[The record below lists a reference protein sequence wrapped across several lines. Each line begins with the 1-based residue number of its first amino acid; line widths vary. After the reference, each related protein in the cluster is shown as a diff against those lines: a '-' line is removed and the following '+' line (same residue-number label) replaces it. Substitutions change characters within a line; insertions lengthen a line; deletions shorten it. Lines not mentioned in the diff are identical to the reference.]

1 MYEEGTLNKKLII
14 VGSVLVILLIIG
26 IIVFFAT
33 REKPITK
40 EFDAARIVVGEKY
53 QVEMDHIKKDK
64 SDLEFLTSNEEIAT
78 INKSGIVRGRS
89 VGRVTIIIRDNKYD
103 YVTQDIIVEENDGTK
118 ILFKEATLE
127 LEKDEIIDL
136 KEEIDDINEIEGTL
150 LYETSDEEII
160 EVDEEGIVTA
170 LKAGEAEITVKTEDE
185 AKEGKITVTVL
196 KEEPK
201 ENTKKNDKSSKK
213 TNSNSSNRSS
223 TSSKESSS
231 SKTSSSV
238 NPKSISLNT
247 TSKVLY
253 TNYPKASSNT
263 FKLTATVSPSN
274 AKNKTVS
281 YSSSNTKVASV
292 SSNGTVTAKSP
303 GTAYI
308 TAKTKNGVSKKATVI
323 VRATTKS
330 ISFSV
335 YPTTLKATG
344 TSTTNKTATL
354 TASFSPSNTYFK
366 TVNWKSSN
374 TSVASVSKRTSNT
387 ATLTLKKPGRTR
399 VTATTSGNP
408 TVRTF
413 YRDLVVNGLFVK
425 VWKTGGGIYD
435 RTRSSIS
442 FDYNS
447 NYKVHYN
454 LSLYPSS
461 SSIRRSNLTVS
472 SSNSKVLSCPSG
484 YSYCNM
490 VGRGT
495 AYLYFKYKPDTTYS
509 SYVRVT
515 LT

>member
-201 ENTKKNDKSSKK
+201 ENTKK
-213 TNSNSSNRSS
+213 
-223 TSSKESSS
+223 
-231 SKTSSSV
+231 
-238 NPKSISLNT
+238 
-247 TSKVLY
+247 
-253 TNYPKASSNT
+253 
-263 FKLTATVSPSN
+263 
-274 AKNKTVS
+274 
-281 YSSSNTKVASV
+281 
-292 SSNGTVTAKSP
+292 
-303 GTAYI
+303 
-308 TAKTKNGVSKKATVI
+308 
-323 VRATTKS
+323 
-330 ISFSV
+330 
-335 YPTTLKATG
+335 
-344 TSTTNKTATL
+344 
-354 TASFSPSNTYFK
+354 
-366 TVNWKSSN
+366 
-374 TSVASVSKRTSNT
+374 KR
-387 ATLTLKKPGRTR
+387 
-399 VTATTSGNP
+399 
-408 TVRTF
+408 
-413 YRDLVVNGLFVK
+413 
-425 VWKTGGGIYD
+425 
-435 RTRSSIS
+435 
-442 FDYNS
+442 
-447 NYKVHYN
+447 
-454 LSLYPSS
+454 
-461 SSIRRSNLTVS
+461 
-472 SSNSKVLSCPSG
+472 
-484 YSYCNM
+484 
-490 VGRGT
+490 
-495 AYLYFKYKPDTTYS
+495 
-509 SYVRVT
+509 
-515 LT
+515 

>member
-78 INKSGIVRGRS
+78 INKSGI
-89 VGRVTIIIRDNKYD
+89 VTIIIRDNKYD

-231 SKTSSSV
+231 SKTILQ
-238 NPKSISLNT
+238 PKQ
-247 TSKVLY
+247 K
-253 TNYPKASSNT
+253 
-263 FKLTATVSPSN
+263 
-274 AKNKTVS
+274 
-281 YSSSNTKVASV
+281 
-292 SSNGTVTAKSP
+292 
-303 GTAYI
+303 
-308 TAKTKNGVSKKATVI
+308 
-323 VRATTKS
+323 
-330 ISFSV
+330 
-335 YPTTLKATG
+335 
-344 TSTTNKTATL
+344 
-354 TASFSPSNTYFK
+354 
-366 TVNWKSSN
+366 
-374 TSVASVSKRTSNT
+374 
-387 ATLTLKKPGRTR
+387 
-399 VTATTSGNP
+399 
-408 TVRTF
+408 
-413 YRDLVVNGLFVK
+413 
-425 VWKTGGGIYD
+425 
-435 RTRSSIS
+435 
-442 FDYNS
+442 
-447 NYKVHYN
+447 
-454 LSLYPSS
+454 
-461 SSIRRSNLTVS
+461 
-472 SSNSKVLSCPSG
+472 
-484 YSYCNM
+484 M
-490 VGRGT
+490 E
-495 AYLYFKYKPDTTYS
+495 
-509 SYVRVT
+509 
-515 LT
+515 